1 MLAGVINVDG
11 NWLVDALMVMN
22 CKIGQILFIYLGL
35 PIGGNPR
42 CHSLWLSLI
51 EKIKMLF
58 GWKSH
63 FLSMYGH
70 LVLLKF
76 VLSSLS
82 VYFLFFFKA
91 PTDII

>member
-1 MLAGVINVDG
+1 MLVGVINVDG

-63 FLSMYGH
+63 FFIN
-70 LVLLKF
+70 VW
-76 VLSSLS
+76 SLS
-82 VYFLFFFKA
+82 FAQICLVIIVSLLSFLL
-91 PTDII
+91 